1 MHCPSHPSRRLQEH
15 ATFTLSAIQELEECI
30 NLSPEVV
37 QNTGGNVTRLR
48 NALSEAGAAIREELD
63 SPLEATRSQLRRP
76 AVYFRAYRA
85 ESRVAELEVSYT
97 RNRVV

>member
-1 MHCPSHPSRRLQEH
+1 MHCPSHPSRKLQER
-15 ATFTLSAIQELEECI
+15 ATFTLSAIRDLEECI
-30 NLSPEVV
+30 NLSPEVI

-63 SPLEATRSQLRRP
+63 SPLEATRRQLRNS

-85 ESRVAELEVSYT
+85 ESRVAELQVSYT
-97 RNRVV
+97 RLVF